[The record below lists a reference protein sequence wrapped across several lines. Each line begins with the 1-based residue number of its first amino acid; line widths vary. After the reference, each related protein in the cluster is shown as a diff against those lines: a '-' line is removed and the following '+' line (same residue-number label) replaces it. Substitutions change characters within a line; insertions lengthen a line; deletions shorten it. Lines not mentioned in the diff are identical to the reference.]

1 MRLTSTMWV
10 AAYVRRCHIEGAYA
24 ATTRRGA
31 PEAGAIF
38 IILDRLDGT
47 CVMFSQAPQA
57 LIPSGDTR
65 DRLFVP
71 VENVGDAAAV
81 KDRLARELK
90 FDPDLWVIEVEDRQG
105 RHFLELA

>member
-1 MRLTSTMWV
+1 MWA

-24 ATTRRGA
+24 VITRRGA

-38 IILDRLDGT
+38 VVLDRLDGT
-47 CVMFSQAPQA
+47 RALFSQAPQA
-57 LIPSGDTR
+57 LVPANDTR
-65 DRLFVP
+65 DRLFTII
-71 VENVGDAAAV
+71 ENVTDAAAV

-105 RHFLELA
+105 RHFLDLA